1 MFSGWGVPPRVGSV
15 RPPGWRGV
23 VSAFGVLMRFIIFS
37 SLCVFFFVLWG
48 MRRQRLSGGD
58 RNPNVAGLVLWSNR
72 ERQEARFCI

>member
-37 SLCVFFFVLWG
+37 SLCVFFCPV
-48 MRRQRLSGGD
+48 GD
-58 RNPNVAGLVLWSNR
+58 EKA
-72 ERQEARFCI
+72 EAEWRG